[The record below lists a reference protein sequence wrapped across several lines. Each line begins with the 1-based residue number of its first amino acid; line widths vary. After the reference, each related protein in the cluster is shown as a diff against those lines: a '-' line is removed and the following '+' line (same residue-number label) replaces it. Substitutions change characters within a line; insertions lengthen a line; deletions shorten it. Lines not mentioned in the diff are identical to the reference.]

1 MRILLIGSVD
11 RRVRLRVSFVAA
23 PRIPVIVRESGFV
36 STFVWAIA
44 ALLVRHPS
52 VNRVRLNRLE
62 QRILVMVGR
71 SLY

>member
-1 MRILLIGSVD
+1 MRILLTGSVE
-11 RRVRLRVSFVAA
+11 RKVRVRVSFVAT
-23 PRIPVIVRESGFV
+23 PRIPVTVRASGFA

-44 ALLVRHPS
+44 ALLVRHPN